1 MIDMITGAFGGLKS
15 AAELAQSL
23 LTLKTDSAVSTKA
36 VELNRIIFDIQQKMF
51 SIQADY
57 AALLSRTGDLEAEIR
72 DLKNWEEEKQ
82 RYQLHELVPGTFT
95 HRLKPDCQGSEP
107 LHDLCEN
114 CYQNGVKS
122 ILQAAGHKGSYP
134 CFICP
139 KCKSE
144 YLAERQSMPS
154 YVVSLPSNPR
164 TRF

>member
-72 DLKNWEEEKQ
+72 DLKSWEEEKK
-82 RYQLHELVPGTFT
+82 RYQLHELAPGTFA

-107 LHDLCEN
+107 MHDLCEN
-114 CYQNGVKS
+114 CYQNGVRS
-122 ILQAAGHKGSYP
+122 ILQSGGHKDSFP
-134 CFICP
+134 LFVCH
-139 KCKSE
+139 KCGGE
-144 YLAERQSMPS
+144 YLGERISHSPAI
-154 YVVSLPSNPR
+154 VSIPR
-164 TRF
+164 SRRYDF

>member
-72 DLKNWEEEKQ
+72 DLKSWEEEKK
-82 RYQLHELVPGTFT
+82 RYQLHELAPGTFT
-95 HRLKPDCQGSEP
+95 RRLKPDCQGSEP
-107 LHDLCEN
+107 VHDLCEN
-114 CYQNGVKS
+114 CYQNGVHS
-122 ILQAAGHKGSYP
+122 ILQGAGHKGSYP
-134 CFICP
+134 VLNCP
-139 KCKSE
+139 QCKNE
-144 YLAERQSMPS
+144 YLLERQSMRS
-154 YVVSLPSNPR
+154 FVVPLPSNPR